1 MDGKRRR
8 LLRLTPAG
16 WAMTVA
22 LIVLVVFTIVSPS
35 PVVFVGLALVL
46 MIWALL
52 LGSSFP
58 SIQGRGESR
67 GALGEEDFGREA
79 ADEYERTYGHRF

>member
-1 MDGKRRR
+1 
-8 LLRLTPAG
+8 
-16 WAMTVA
+16 
-22 LIVLVVFTIVSPS
+22 
-35 PVVFVGLALVL
+35 

-67 GALGEEDFGREA
+67 RRLGEEDFGREA
-79 ADEYERTYGHRF
+79 AEDYEHKYGHPL